1 MIESLQKT
9 RADFQRACDRNDDE
23 EVARLSGKL
32 CAMLAQEIMMAF
44 GGVSIADSVVILAA
58 CKLTAIFV
66 KDAGKNSGFPLKR
79 WKQGRTNLR
88 SLRTKESQEYWPQ
101 CPHARRST
109 AMTKDLLIIGAVVAL
124 VAIMILAA
132 LPEITSAMPE
142 VYYVEPTEPETAVE
156 AKAET
161 VLQST
166 ASVRYALTAAE
177 RDEIERVVMAEAGA
191 EPYIGQMAVAQCI
204 LNACEQ
210 EDKRPLEIVRSFGY
224 TAARPEPSDEVKK
237 AVAKVF
243 DDGETATDR
252 EILYFY
258 APALCQ
264 SLWHESQTYV
274 CTIGGHRFFE
284 EAEQ

>member
-1 MIESLQKT
+1 
-9 RADFQRACDRNDDE
+9 
-23 EVARLSGKL
+23 
-32 CAMLAQEIMMAF
+32 
-44 GGVSIADSVVILAA
+44 
-58 CKLTAIFV
+58 
-66 KDAGKNSGFPLKR
+66 
-79 WKQGRTNLR
+79 
-88 SLRTKESQEYWPQ
+88 
-101 CPHARRST
+101 
-109 AMTKDLLIIGAVVAL
+109 MTKDLLIIGAVVAL

-132 LPEITSAMPE
+132 LPEITNAMPD
-142 VYYVEPTEPETAVE
+142 VYYVEPTEPEAV
-156 AKAET
+156 AEPTT

-191 EPYIGQMAVAQCI
+191 EPYVGQMAVAQCI

-210 EDKRPLEIVRSFGY
+210 EDKRPFEIVRSFGY
-224 TAARPEPSDEVKK
+224 TVARPEPSNKVKS
-237 AVAKVF
+237 AVSDVF

-284 EAEQ
+284 EAAK

>member
-1 MIESLQKT
+1 
-9 RADFQRACDRNDDE
+9 
-23 EVARLSGKL
+23 
-32 CAMLAQEIMMAF
+32 
-44 GGVSIADSVVILAA
+44 
-58 CKLTAIFV
+58 
-66 KDAGKNSGFPLKR
+66 
-79 WKQGRTNLR
+79 
-88 SLRTKESQEYWPQ
+88 
-101 CPHARRST
+101 
-109 AMTKDLLIIGAVVAL
+109 MTKDLLIVGAVVAL

-132 LPEITSAMPE
+132 LPE

-177 RDEIERVVMAEAGA
+177 RNEIERVVMAEAGA

-284 EAEQ
+284 EAAK

>member
-1 MIESLQKT
+1 
-9 RADFQRACDRNDDE
+9 
-23 EVARLSGKL
+23 
-32 CAMLAQEIMMAF
+32 
-44 GGVSIADSVVILAA
+44 
-58 CKLTAIFV
+58 
-66 KDAGKNSGFPLKR
+66 
-79 WKQGRTNLR
+79 
-88 SLRTKESQEYWPQ
+88 
-101 CPHARRST
+101 
-109 AMTKDLLIIGAVVAL
+109 MTKDLLIIGAVVAL

-132 LPEITSAMPE
+132 LPEITTAMPE
-142 VYYVEPTEPETAVE
+142 VYYVEPT
-156 AKAET
+156 
-161 VLQST
+161 
-166 ASVRYALTAAE
+166 
-177 RDEIERVVMAEAGA
+177 

-210 EDKRPLEIVRSFGY
+210 EDKRPLKIVRSFGY

-264 SLWHESQTYV
+264 SLWHESQAYV

>member
-1 MIESLQKT
+1 
-9 RADFQRACDRNDDE
+9 
-23 EVARLSGKL
+23 
-32 CAMLAQEIMMAF
+32 
-44 GGVSIADSVVILAA
+44 
-58 CKLTAIFV
+58 
-66 KDAGKNSGFPLKR
+66 
-79 WKQGRTNLR
+79 
-88 SLRTKESQEYWPQ
+88 
-101 CPHARRST
+101 
-109 AMTKDLLIIGAVVAL
+109 MTKDLLIVGAVVAL

-142 VYYVEPTEPETAVE
+142 VYYVEPTEPEAV
-156 AKAET
+156 AEPTT

-210 EDKRPLEIVRSFGY
+210 EGKSPDEIAELYGY
-224 TAARPEPSDEVKK
+224 TDSRPEPSAEVKK

-243 DDGETATDR
+243 DDGETATDA

-258 APALCQ
+258 APALCK
-264 SLWHESQTYV
+264 SSWHESQAYV

-284 EAEQ
+284 EAAK

>member
-1 MIESLQKT
+1 
-9 RADFQRACDRNDDE
+9 
-23 EVARLSGKL
+23 
-32 CAMLAQEIMMAF
+32 
-44 GGVSIADSVVILAA
+44 
-58 CKLTAIFV
+58 
-66 KDAGKNSGFPLKR
+66 
-79 WKQGRTNLR
+79 
-88 SLRTKESQEYWPQ
+88 
-101 CPHARRST
+101 
-109 AMTKDLLIIGAVVAL
+109 MTKDLLVVGAVVAL
-124 VAIMILAA
+124 VAIMLLAA
-132 LPEITSAMPE
+132 LPEITTAMPE
-142 VYYVEPTEPETAVE
+142 VYYVEDT
-156 AKAET
+156 KAET
-161 VLQST
+161 ETTTEPKPVLQST
-166 ASVRYALTAAE
+166 ANIRYTLTADE

-284 EAEQ
+284 EAAK

>member
-1 MIESLQKT
+1 
-9 RADFQRACDRNDDE
+9 
-23 EVARLSGKL
+23 
-32 CAMLAQEIMMAF
+32 
-44 GGVSIADSVVILAA
+44 
-58 CKLTAIFV
+58 
-66 KDAGKNSGFPLKR
+66 
-79 WKQGRTNLR
+79 
-88 SLRTKESQEYWPQ
+88 
-101 CPHARRST
+101 
-109 AMTKDLLIIGAVVAL
+109 MTKDMLIMCAVIAL
-124 VAIMILAA
+124 VAIMLLAA
-132 LPEITSAMPE
+132 LPEIADAMPKT
-142 VYYVEPTEPETAVE
+142 YYVESSDAPTEPEAV
-156 AKAET
+156 AEPTT

-166 ASVRYALTAAE
+166 ASVRHPLTDDE
-177 RDEIERVVMAEAGA
+177 RDTVERVVMAEAGA
-191 EPYIGQMAVAQCI
+191 EPYVGKMAVAQCI

-210 EDKRPLEIVRSFGY
+210 EGKSPDEIAELYGY
-224 TAARPEPSDEVKK
+224 TDSRPEPSDEVKK